1 MRDRRRRV
9 FDAKIK
15 NITQLK
21 KICAGLK
28 NQGKRIVFTNGC
40 FDILHFGHVK
50 YLEDA
55 GQYGDILVVAV
66 NSDSSV
72 SRIKGPARP
81 IVNQS
86 DRMRVLAGLESV
98 DYVVLFNAL
107 TPLALIRQLRPDVLV
122 KGADWKKEDIVG
134 AAFVRG
140 CGGKVITGKLVPN
153 RSTTKLIKRIAKN

>member
-9 FDAKIK
+9 LDAKIK
-15 NITQLK
+15 NIAQLK
-21 KICAGLK
+21 KICARLK
-28 NQGKRIVFTNGC
+28 SRGKRIVFTNGC

-72 SRIKGPARP
+72 SKIKGPKRP

-122 KGADWKKEDIVG
+122 KGADWKKEDIAG
-134 AAFVRG
+134 AAFVREY
-140 CGGKVITGKLVPN
+140 GGKVITVKLLPN